1 MGIYFGFQGQPGDF
15 AVFCLLGVGAP
26 TAAGFVRHVFLW
38 RGDARRLGFETRDPS
53 WMWEVGFA
61 NLAIAGAAILTVAL
75 DWGTKAQA
83 TVVITMGIYMLGATI
98 VHAISWQ
105 KKAGEQ
111 RVGAVKAIGLPF
123 AYAVVLLVVAVTNI

>member
-1 MGIYFGFQGQPGDF
+1 
-15 AVFCLLGVGAP
+15 
-26 TAAGFVRHVFLW
+26 
-38 RGDARRLGFETRDPS
+38 
-53 WMWEVGFA
+53 MWEVGFA